1 VSSWS
6 RAVPSWT
13 MPELERAIDA
23 LLAADFALKEARLSS
38 DEQMLA
44 SLVLTLCG
52 APRRAAA

>member
-1 VSSWS
+1 
-6 RAVPSWT
+6 

-38 DEQMLA
+38 DEQLLA

-52 APRRAAA
+52 GASRRAAA